1 MSWKC
6 YKEVL
11 CSKSLVNL
19 FYEYFWQYTNLVT
32 HFTRIS
38 RLPTFLELVVREKK
52 AWRYNSKLYTI
63 HSSCKIR
70 LAGKDS
76 KITVMQ
82 QRHAFKSEMSNM
94 CQCCC
99 CPHELGK
106 DCWPMHLSLQL
117 PPGSNPQETLG
128 NLGAFVEYICIP
140 CSPWAGRMTTFCWK
154 DILNVAKR
162 VTVMSCA

>member
-82 QRHAFKSEMSNM
+82 QRHAFKSECRTCVNVVVVPMNLAKTAG
-94 CQCCC
+94 QCIYRCSFPLAPTPRKPSGIWGLLLNIFAFLV
-99 CPHELGK
+99 PHEQGE
-106 DCWPMHLSLQL
+106 WQHFT
-117 PPGSNPQETLG
+117 E
-128 NLGAFVEYICIP
+128 
-140 CSPWAGRMTTFCWK
+140 RTF
-154 DILNVAKR
+154 
-162 VTVMSCA
+162 

>member
-32 HFTRIS
+32 RFTRIS
-38 RLPTFLELVVREKK
+38 RLPTFLKLVVREKK
-52 AWRYNSKLYTI
+52 AWHCNSKLYTVL
-63 HSSCKIR
+63 K

-94 CQCCC
+94 CECHF

-106 DCWPMHLSLQL
+106 DCWLMHLLLASPWLK
-117 PPGSNPQETLG
+117 PPGNPREFG
-128 NLGAFVEYICIP
+128 G
-140 CSPWAGRMTTFCWK
+140 FCW
-154 DILNVAKR
+154 IYLHSLFPMMQGEWQHFAER
-162 VTVMSCA
+162 TF